1 MAIAPASSRRSSQR
15 QQQLRLWTQH
25 SRQHFSTATSRQVI
39 GVQHIAMLAKYP
51 LAQRLLTYSRLRA
64 VLKVEETVK
73 KFLMDA
79 SQATLEFPPST
90 ANYQVS
96 AVHVLYSKHPLLQQL
111 ALYQEGAC

>member
-1 MAIAPASSRRSSQR
+1 
-15 QQQLRLWTQH
+15 
-25 SRQHFSTATSRQVI
+25 
-39 GVQHIAMLAKYP
+39 
-51 LAQRLLTYSRLRA
+51 